1 MNYSRIQK
9 SLYKKNDINDAT
21 LYING
26 LNQTLQ
32 DEIEFISY
40 LITYKQYN
48 LADVLV
54 TQLFKNIAKDEKLYI
69 TIFLIYGQEN
79 QNLQM
84 MICQCA
90 LNSSI
95 VIADKL
101 FQKMPLPD
109 EIPLQSHYLTHV
121 PYIYICVY

>member
-1 MNYSRIQK
+1 MTWCKIF
-9 SLYKKNDINDAT
+9 
-21 LYING
+21 ING
-26 LNQTLQ
+26 SNQPLQ
-32 DEIEFISY
+32 DEIEFVPY

-54 TQLFKNIAKDEKLYI
+54 TQISKNITKDHFFIYNN
-69 TIFLIYGQEN
+69 IFDIWTNKN

-90 LNSSI
+90 LNSNI
-95 VIADKL
+95 VIADTL

-121 PYIYICVY
+121 PYIYTCVY